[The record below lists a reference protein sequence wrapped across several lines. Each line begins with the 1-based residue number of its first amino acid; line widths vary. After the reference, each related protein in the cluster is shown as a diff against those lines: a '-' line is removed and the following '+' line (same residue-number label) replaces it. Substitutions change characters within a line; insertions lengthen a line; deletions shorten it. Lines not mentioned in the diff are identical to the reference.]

1 MRPHIPIFAVALCV
15 GCASPSAAYARIGL
29 GGILGLLSAPLH
41 AITGIGGHAHV
52 RHLHGASARAL
63 ARPEVSRQV
72 TRETTETKE
81 LQESPQPAA
90 PTASTQP
97 APREARLQPPRD
109 KVVPASERSSAVW
122 PQTSPSVYEDLL
134 GYILLPHDY
143 ADRLWTHGYGDV
155 ANAVLPAPA
164 TAAQG
169 DQAAR
174 MIANGMCSSEA
185 QMLADKPLARISETL
200 DLAADQRAALDQ
212 LHAALGQAIERGRAA
227 LCGSDAKA
235 GADRLKPMIDGLWT
249 MWDATILMR
258 GPLARFYDSLTPEQK
273 AKLTDAG
280 PADAK
285 AAGACA
291 DQRAADW
298 PAERLQQAMG
308 LRERPSEEQRRSL
321 EALRQRFTELAQ
333 FLATSCP
340 QESEPTPIKRLTA
353 AGERMNA
360 LLYAVMN
367 TGPAMAEF
375 QAAPESQARQQG
387 AHGR

>member
-1 MRPHIPIFAVALCV
+1 MRRHIPIFALALCAV
-15 GCASPSAAYARIGL
+15 CASPSAAYARIGL
-29 GGILGLLSAPLH
+29 GGILGLLTAPLH

-63 ARPEVSRQV
+63 ARPEGPRQI
-72 TRETTETKE
+72 TRETAETKE
-81 LQESPQPAA
+81 PQGSPRPAA
-90 PTASTQP
+90 PTEPS
-97 APREARLQPPRD
+97 PREAGLEPPRD
-109 KVVPASERSSAVW
+109 KLPPATKPQAAAW
-122 PQTSPSVYEDLL
+122 PQASPSVYEDVV

-155 ANAVLPAPA
+155 VDAVLPAPA

-185 QMLADKPLARISETL
+185 QVLANKPITRISETL

-227 LCGSDAKA
+227 LCGSDAQA

-280 PADAK
+280 PAHAK
-285 AAGACA
+285 AAGACE
-291 DQRAADW
+291 DQRAANG

-308 LRERPSEEQRRSL
+308 FTERPSEQQRRSL
-321 EALRQRFTELAQ
+321 EALRQRLTELAQ

-367 TGPAMAEF
+367 MGPAMAEF

-387 AHGR
+387 AHRH